1 MDCNAVEAVRPSGT
15 RSKPMILSVFR
26 RRKPTGTID
35 ALYGVIVA
43 QARLPTFYRD
53 YGIPDTRDAR
63 FDMIV
68 LHQVL
73 LARRLARDGEAG
85 RALSQD
91 VFDLFCRDMDAN
103 LREMGVGDL
112 TVPKEMQRM
121 AEAFYGRAEAYDRAL
136 ADPADDALAAA
147 LARNVFG
154 QAEASV
160 QARRLARYARL
171 ADRELAAAESGGFA
185 QGRLMFPDP
194 DTISAVEQ

>member
-1 MDCNAVEAVRPSGT
+1 
-15 RSKPMILSVFR
+15 MILSAFR
-26 RRKPTGTID
+26 RRKPSGTID
-35 ALYGVIVA
+35 ALYGAIVA
-43 QARLPTFYRD
+43 QARLPSFYVT
-53 YGIPDTRDAR
+53 YGIPDNRDAR

-73 LARRLARDGEAG
+73 LTRRLGRDGEAG

-91 VFDLFCRDMDAN
+91 VFDRFCRDMDAN

-112 TVPKEMQRM
+112 SVPKEMQRM

-136 ADPADDALAAA
+136 AAPTDDGLAAA

-154 QAEASV
+154 QPDASP
-160 QARRLARYARL
+160 QARRLARYVRR
-171 ADRELAAAESGGFA
+171 ADLELAAAAGAGLA
-185 QGRLMFPDP
+185 DGRLMFPDP

>member
-1 MDCNAVEAVRPSGT
+1 MDCNALATGT

-43 QARLPTFYRD
+43 QARFPSFYRN
-53 YGIPDTRDAR
+53 YGIPDTQDAR
-63 FDMIV
+63 FDLIV

-73 LARRLARDGEAG
+73 LARRLAHDGEAG
-85 RALSQD
+85 RAMSQD
-91 VFDLFCRDMDAN
+91 VFDLFCSDMDAN

-154 QAEASV
+154 KAETSPQV
-160 QARRLARYARL
+160 QRLARYVRL
-171 ADRELAAAESGGFA
+171 ADRELAAAASAGLA
-185 QGRLMFPDP
+185 QGCLMFPDP

>member
-1 MDCNAVEAVRPSGT
+1 MDCNALAVRPSGT
-15 RSKPMILSVFR
+15 DSKPMILSVFR
-26 RRKPTGTID
+26 RRKSSTTIG

-43 QARLPTFYRD
+43 QARLPSFYRA

-91 VFDLFCRDMDAN
+91 VFDLFCSDMDAN
-103 LREMGVGDL
+103 LREQGVGDL
-112 TVPKEMQRM
+112 AVPKEMQRM

-136 ADPADDALAAA
+136 ADAADAALAAA

-154 QAEASV
+154 QADASAQV
-160 QARRLARYARL
+160 RRLARYVRL
-171 ADRELAAAESGGFA
+171 ADRELGAAASPRLA
-185 QGRLMFPDP
+185 AGRLTFPDP